1 MGGSH
6 PHDSPLH
13 TVPLMGVFPTTGERY
28 GNFSARMKPKRPG
41 VAPGAFR
48 RWADR
53 DLKRGLRAIV
63 CRENDVGEAPRARA
77 GPSRSLSG
85 SGGGSLAGPGH
96 V

>member
-13 TVPLMGVFPTTGERY
+13 TVPLMGIFPTTGERY

-48 RWADR
+48 RSSWVFVQ
-53 DLKRGLRAIV
+53 GLSP
-63 CRENDVGEAPRARA
+63 ETWSDS
-77 GPSRSLSG
+77 GPTET
-85 SGGGSLAGPGH
+85 
-96 V
+96 